1 MNKYVTKFTAVAMSA
16 LMVMSSFTPVQAQD
30 NSLNAEQRKQVV
42 QAYCQKYPQD
52 NDCSGWWF
60 WDARAYDAFYYRNR
74 NNLEP
79 LIAGI
84 FGLAIGAII
93 AGAIANGNKNNPAPA
108 PAPAAGGNFDAGHV
122 ARCAA
127 RYKSYDHR
135 TDTFLGNDGIRHPC
149 RL

>member
-1 MNKYVTKFTAVAMSA
+1 MNKFATKFGAIALSAVIAI
-16 LMVMSSFTPVQAQD
+16 SSVVPAQAQD
-30 NSLNAEQRKQVV
+30 NGLNAEQRKQVV

-52 NDCSGWWF
+52 PDCNGWWF
-60 WDARAYDAFYYRNR
+60 WSARDYDAYYYRNK

-93 AGAIANGNKNNPAPA
+93 AGAIANGNKQPPAPS
-108 PAPAAGGNFDAGHV
+108 PGFDAEHV

-127 RYKSYDHR
+127 RYKSYDAR
-135 TDTFLGNDGIRHPC
+135 TDTFLGNDGLRHAC

>member
-1 MNKYVTKFTAVAMSA
+1 MNPFVTKFTAIAFSGIMA
-16 LMVMSSFTPVQAQD
+16 ISSFAPAQAQD

-42 QAYCQKYPQD
+42 QAYCQKYPSD
-52 NDCSGWWF
+52 ADCSGWWF
-60 WDARAYDAFYYRNR
+60 WSARDYDAFYNRNR

-79 LIAGI
+79 LIAGL

-93 AGAIANGNKNNPAPA
+93 AGAIANSNKSAPA
-108 PAPAAGGNFDAGHV
+108 PRPSAGGNFDAGHV

-135 TDTFLGNDGIRHPC
+135 TDTFLGNDGYRHPC
-149 RL
+149 NL

>member
-1 MNKYVTKFTAVAMSA
+1 MNKYVTKFSAVAMSA
-16 LMVMSSFTPVQAQD
+16 MMVMSSFSPVQAQD
-30 NSLNAEQRKQVV
+30 NSLNFEQRKQVV

-60 WDARAYDAFYYRNR
+60 WDARTYDAFYYRNR
-74 NNLEP
+74 TNLEP

-93 AGAIANGNKNNPAPA
+93 AGAIANSNKPAPA
-108 PAPAAGGNFDAGHV
+108 PAPRPSAGNNYDAGHV

-127 RYKSYDHR
+127 RYKSYDVR
-135 TDTFLGNDGIRHPC
+135 TDTFLGYDGIRHPC
-149 RL
+149 NL